1 METALDDIIEAADSG
16 HITALISL
24 DISASF
30 DAISHWILIQRLE
43 KELGIITDTCR
54 NWIKS
59 YVTGCSANLS

>member
-1 METALDDIIEAADSG
+1 METALDDIIEAADCG

-30 DAISHWILIQRLE
+30 DAVSHWILIQQLE
-43 KELGIITDTCR
+43 EEFGITDTCR

-59 YVTGCSANLS
+59 YVTGRSANLS

>member
-1 METALDDIIEAADSG
+1 METALDDIIEAADGG

-30 DAISHWILIQRLE
+30 DAVSHWILIQRLE
-43 KELGIITDTCR
+43 EEFGITDTCR

-59 YVTGCSANLS
+59 YVMGCSANLS